1 MGLMA
6 PIIDNQQ
13 SLKTIASSL
22 AKPWYK
28 KPESWLTIVNI
39 IALIINIA
47 ITIYLFLTN
56 AK

>member
-1 MGLMA
+1 MA

-13 SLKTIASSL
+13 SLKTIAS
-22 AKPWYK
+22 AITRPWYK
-28 KPESWLTIVNI
+28 KPESWLTIANI
-39 IALIINIA
+39 IALVINIS